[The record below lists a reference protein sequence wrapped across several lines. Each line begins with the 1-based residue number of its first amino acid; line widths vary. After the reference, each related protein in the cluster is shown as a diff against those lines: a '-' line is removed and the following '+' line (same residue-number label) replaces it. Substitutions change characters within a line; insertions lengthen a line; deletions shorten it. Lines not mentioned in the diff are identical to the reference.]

1 MHFRIIIFVLVLC
14 LYPPFAEL
22 FSANEYEQSVDP
34 SSSIRSLQKHR
45 ENISRLESQHGAYH
59 VELGDALRNLGQW
72 YQSQGYYLKA
82 VEALDR
88 ALHISKVN
96 KGMHNLVQVELIEL
110 LVESYSALQDWKG
123 LENKLHYLLWIYRRN
138 YTSEDD
144 RLVSMME
151 RVGQW
156 YMKAYQLHRGGE
168 AVSYLVKADDLFDEA
183 AGIIVSQ
190 NGEQS
195 RQLVNVL
202 HSTATINYQIAND
215 VNDIFKMSHRDI
227 REAMISNKR
236 GSPYMNEVAVRAY
249 YFDQS
254 FYKGR
259 RSLNRVIDI
268 YKNNLPESAVEY
280 AQALVYQGDFYLALN
295 RKWNAMSNYKKAYEI
310 LVEHEADSED
320 IVSIF
325 GEPRRVEPFNIPG
338 KELASIDQSRYIDA
352 MFDVPSNGW
361 PRDIRIIAT
370 RPEDNSELMIRGK
383 HAVAATRYRPRFE
396 NGIPVNTERVSL
408 RYVFRK

>member
-1 MHFRIIIFVLVLC
+1 MIFRIKIFVLLLC
-14 LYPPFAEL
+14 FSLPHGEL
-22 FSANEYEQSVDP
+22 FAANEADQSVDSL
-34 SSSIRSLQKHR
+34 SSSRSLQKHR
-45 ENISRLESQHGAYH
+45 EIISRLESQHGAYH
-59 VELGDALRNLGQW
+59 PELGEALQDMGQW
-72 YQSQGYYLKA
+72 YRSQGYYLKGA
-82 VEALDR
+82 EAFEK

-96 KGMHNLVQVELIEL
+96 KGMHNLDQVELVEII
-110 LVESYSALQDWKG
+110 VESYSALQDWHS
-123 LENKLHYLLWIYRRN
+123 LENKLHYLLWIHRRN
-138 YTSEDD
+138 YNADDD

-156 YMKAYQLHRGGE
+156 YMQAYLLHRGGE
-168 AVSYLVKADDLFDEA
+168 AVSYLVKADNLFEEA

-190 NGEQS
+190 YGEQS

-202 HSTATINYQIAND
+202 HSTATINYHIAND

-254 FYKGR
+254 FYRGK
-259 RSLNRVIDI
+259 RSLTRIIDI
-268 YKNNLPESAVEY
+268 YKNNLPESAIEY

-295 RKWNAMSNYKKAYEI
+295 RKWNAMSNYKKAYGI
-310 LVEHEADSED
+310 LVEHDADSED
-320 IVSIF
+320 IISIF
-325 GEPRRVEPFNIPG
+325 GEPRQVEPFNIPG

-370 RPEDNSELMIRGK
+370 RPEDNNELMIRGK
-383 HAVAATRYRPRFE
+383 HVVAATRYRPRFE
-396 NGIPVNTERVSL
+396 NGKPVNTEGVSL
-408 RYVFRK
+408 RYVFRN